1 MAISQRKDGDVTIL
15 EISGPITIG
24 RGDVQVRESVQSAVT
39 AGEQRIL
46 LDLHGVT
53 ALDSSGVGEL
63 MAAYTSIANRGGQ
76 MKLARLS
83 PKVDSVLQVTRLSG
97 VLDSYAT
104 QEDALVAF
112 AQGS

>member
-24 RGDVQVRESVQSAVT
+24 QGDAAVREAIQSALT
-39 AGEQRIL
+39 AGAQRIL
-46 LDLHGVT
+46 LDLDGVT

-63 MAAYTSIANRGGQ
+63 MSAYTSIANRGGLL
-76 MKLARLS
+76 KLARLS

-104 QEDALVAF
+104 EEDALVAF
-112 AQGS
+112 AQNR